1 MKIAIRMD
9 NGRRLVILLPNF
21 LLFSP
26 PATFLTAKAS
36 DGKLTYSQSRTLLKA
51 LKHSKPVLNG
61 EPLVHIDETDGES
74 IIITL

>member
-26 PATFLTAKAS
+26 PAAFLTAKAS
-36 DGKLTYSQSRTLLKA
+36 DGKLTYSQSRALLKA
-51 LKHSKPVLNG
+51 LKHSKDSLKG
-61 EPLVHIDETDGES
+61 EPLLHYDEPGGES
-74 IIITL
+74 FIITM